1 MDSADPYIFHVYNRH
16 LRIII
21 YVFAIVFTDVSTEYI
36 SNFEIS
42 DADTAFLKL
51 RFADLERSM
60 QTLFQSISNGLT
72 WGDVADKM
80 HNLSWVWGYL
90 FVVYVTWMVRCDT
103 EYVVRLVDCSLF
115 IWFSAKRLNCAM
127 HEVYV
132 PSRLCNNHFTSII
145 PFGKDRWQATPISRG
160 LSSPLTN
167 RHRTWKWPSPDL
179 PDLLRLQLEACR
191 AG

>member
-1 MDSADPYIFHVYNRH
+1 MSPSPSN

-103 EYVVRLVDCSLF
+103 EYVVGLVDCS
-115 IWFSAKRLNCAM
+115 
-127 HEVYV
+127 
-132 PSRLCNNHFTSII
+132 
-145 PFGKDRWQATPISRG
+145 FGQCQEI
-160 LSSPLTN
+160 
-167 RHRTWKWPSPDL
+167 
-179 PDLLRLQLEACR
+179 
-191 AG
+191 

>member
-1 MDSADPYIFHVYNRH
+1 MNSADPYFPRVSPSPVK

-90 FVVYVTWMVRCDT
+90 FVVYVTWMVRCDM
-103 EYVVRLVDCSLF
+103 EYVVGLVDCPFVHLV
-115 IWFSAKRLNCAM
+115 SAKRFKYAM

-132 PSRLCNNHFTSII
+132 P
-145 PFGKDRWQATPISRG
+145 
-160 LSSPLTN
+160 
-167 RHRTWKWPSPDL
+167 
-179 PDLLRLQLEACR
+179 
-191 AG
+191 

>member
-1 MDSADPYIFHVYNRH
+1 MIQHLLLSTGLKHRQLCKYDPNYVNSAGPYIFHVSPSPSN

-103 EYVVRLVDCSLF
+103 EYVVGLVDCS
-115 IWFSAKRLNCAM
+115 
-127 HEVYV
+127 
-132 PSRLCNNHFTSII
+132 
-145 PFGKDRWQATPISRG
+145 FGQCQEI
-160 LSSPLTN
+160 
-167 RHRTWKWPSPDL
+167 
-179 PDLLRLQLEACR
+179 
-191 AG
+191 